1 MTTTRRHDR
10 APDDGAR
17 GDDEREQLQRDRE
30 LDEILGELRVV
41 LPGVTVLFAFLLTV
55 PFTGDFLEVDTV
67 DRAAYF
73 LAFISA
79 AVSMV
84 FLVGESAYHRI
95 VGKPYDKARLTRTA
109 GRQAVVGIAALA
121 FALTAVVFLVVKA
134 PGAEVTAE
142 ELQSFVKERVATYK
156 QVRTVQFID
165 EIPKSASGKILRRF
179 LRDGTAA

>member
-10 APDDGAR
+10 VPDDGAR

-109 GRQAVVGIAALA
+109 GRQAVVGIGALA
-121 FALTAVVFLVVKA
+121 VALTAVVFLVGDVVYGSK
-134 PGAEVTAE
+134 
-142 ELQSFVKERVATYK
+142 VATG
-156 QVRTVQFID
+156 VATSVLALAIGVWFVF
-165 EIPKSASGKILRRF
+165 PLSRRVG
-179 LRDGTAA
+179 RRS

>member
-10 APDDGAR
+10 VPDDGAR

-121 FALTAVVFLVVKA
+121 VALTAVVFLVGDVVYGSK
-134 PGAEVTAE
+134 
-142 ELQSFVKERVATYK
+142 VATG
-156 QVRTVQFID
+156 VATSVLALAIGVWFVF
-165 EIPKSASGKILRRF
+165 PLSRRVG
-179 LRDGTAA
+179 RRS